1 MSRKF
6 RSKMRPFKDARKF
19 ARSLKLKGA
28 KEWYAY
34 CTSGK
39 KPEDIP
45 TNPHQSYKNIGWISY
60 SDFLATKRIANQ
72 NRKILGLKEAKVRA
86 RKIAK
91 KLGIKTEIQWKE
103 AYEAGKIPDDLPQSP
118 YQVYVSNPKRKK
130 K

>member
-1 MSRKF
+1 M
-6 RSKMRPFKDARKF
+6 KM
-19 ARSLKLKGA
+19 KGQ

-34 CTSGK
+34 CTTSK

-45 TNPHQSYKNIGWISY
+45 TNPHQSYKNKGWTSY
-60 SDFLATKRIANQ
+60 SDFFGTKRIANQ

-91 KLGIKTEIQWKE
+91 ELGITSPKQWKE

>member
-1 MSRKF
+1 
-6 RSKMRPFKDARKF
+6 MRPFKDARKF

-91 KLGIKTEIQWKE
+91 KL
-103 AYEAGKIPDDLPQSP
+103 
-118 YQVYVSNPKRKK
+118 
-130 K
+130 